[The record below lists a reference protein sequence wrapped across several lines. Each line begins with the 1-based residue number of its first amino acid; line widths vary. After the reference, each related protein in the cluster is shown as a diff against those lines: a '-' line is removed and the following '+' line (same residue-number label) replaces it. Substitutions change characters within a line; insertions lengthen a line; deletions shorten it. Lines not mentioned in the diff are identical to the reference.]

1 METKKAKQ
9 AVTLALDTWGMRGRF
24 TKRDVAEAAAR
35 DIKWESL
42 CLSDQHDAMVAWLML
57 EARGQMKAPLRGEI
71 KKELLANVPES
82 VYPVLE
88 RLTKTICV
96 SPAGGRGS
104 LHVLSVYASEE
115 DWDDFE
121 LLGATMERKA
131 AAARR
136 AAKNTKALL
145 RKHRVGSLYELM
157 SGKAVQRQAFLGR
170 VAAE

>member
-9 AVTLALDTWGMRGRF
+9 AVTLALDTCGMRGRF

-35 DIKWESL
+35 DIKWDSL
-42 CLSDQHDAMVAWLML
+42 SLSDKHSAMVAWLML
-57 EARGQMKAPLRGEI
+57 EARGQMKAPLRDEI
-71 KKELLANVPES
+71 KKELLASVPKS
-82 VYPVLE
+82 AYPVLE

-96 SPAGGRGS
+96 SPDGGRS
-104 LHVLSVYASEE
+104 SYHVLSVYASEE

-121 LLGATMERKA
+121 QLGATLERKA
-131 AAARR
+131 ATARR

-145 RKHRVGSLYELM
+145 RKHGVDSLYELM
-157 SGKAVQRQAFLGR
+157 SGKPVQRQAFLGR